1 MLAFIAWTPLHVIN
15 ILNTK
20 MNFFPNDEAD
30 IFIYDEFSNSD
41 KICDNI
47 KSEKIFNNV
56 YFVEHEKMGGKIE
69 SKLNVLFNR
78 NIILPSAEPF
88 KYEAIFTQGGNH
100 FYKILYAKSKMNNSN
115 LKLHY
120 IEDGMVTYT
129 SLDLM
134 NVRKH
139 RRILLN
145 TINPYSSLKGNYI
158 NSYIYN
164 PEFTNIS
171 QATKAHRLPKI
182 NRDNPIYNVLKRI
195 FDYKEDKQNIKN
207 SLVFFDQPTDHPLL
221 KEVEKKAFSVLLK
234 NSDNRRLFVKLHPR
248 TDRNKY
254 SKEID
259 ILNTHLPW
267 EVYCLL
273 NNVENVTTVSLYSTA
288 SLNANIMFDISL
300 DTVLLTRL
308 LTEDEKYT
316 SIINKDK
323 ALKNKLQ
330 ELYRATSNFE
340 KMKNSNIFLPKN
352 EIEINKYLRKNTL
365 E

>member
-1 MLAFIAWTPLHVIN
+1 VLAFIAWTPLHVIN

-20 MNFFPNDEAD
+20 MNFFPNAEAD
-30 IFIYDEFSNSD
+30 LFIYDEFSNSD
-41 KICDNI
+41 KIYQNI

-56 YFVEHEKMGGKIE
+56 FFVEHKKMGGKIE

-78 NIILPSAEPF
+78 NIMLPSAEPF

-100 FYKILYAKSKMNNSN
+100 FYKILYAKSKMNNPD

-139 RRILLN
+139 RKILLN
-145 TINPYSSLKGNYI
+145 TINPYSSLKGNYC

-171 QATKAHRLPKI
+171 QSTNAHKLPKI
-182 NRDNPIYNVLKRI
+182 SQDNPIYNVLKRV
-195 FDYKEDKQNIKN
+195 FNYKEDKLNIKN
-207 SLVFFDQPTDHPLL
+207 SVVFFDQPTEHPLL
-221 KEVEKKAFSVLLK
+221 KKVEEKAFSVLLE
-234 NSDNRRLFVKLHPR
+234 NNNNRRLLVKLHPR
-248 TDRNKY
+248 TDRSKY

-267 EVYCLL
+267 EVFCLL

-288 SLNANIMFDISL
+288 SVNANIMFDINL
-300 DTVLLTRL
+300 DTILLTRV
-308 LTEDEKYT
+308 LTEDEKYI
-316 SIINKDK
+316 SILNKDK
-323 ALKNKLQ
+323 TLKNKFH
-330 ELYRATSNFE
+330 ELYRVTSNFE
-340 KMKNSNIFLPKN
+340 KMKDSNIYLPNN
-352 EIEINKYLRKNTL
+352 EKKLSEYLKKDIIA
-365 E
+365 